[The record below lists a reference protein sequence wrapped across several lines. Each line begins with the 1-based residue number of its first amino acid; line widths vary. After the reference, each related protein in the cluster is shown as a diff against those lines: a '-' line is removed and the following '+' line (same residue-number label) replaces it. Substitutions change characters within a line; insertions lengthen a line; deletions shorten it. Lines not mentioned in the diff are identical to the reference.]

1 MKASDKP
8 EISKKWWTSEKPDE
22 IKGQELEKALANA
35 EKALAD
41 ADKKGDAES
50 IDACLVALESLG
62 ACAGKTIKK
71 ECDKKKHKEVIA
83 VLEKYE
89 DLIAEESQRLEEAK
103 AALAQSADGEQEDEE
118 EKGVLKEEYLARMI
132 KKLRSG
138 DQLNFCFGLDKSTPE
153 DSRLV
158 LCNKRDPERLKKIL
172 KGTGEF
178 SNRLMTFG
186 NASADG
192 KVLQFKLAEDAKEPS
207 QIVKLAKAFLKGNR
221 ELKFKKLRVLVGD
234 QTFEEDMDVEGQA
247 EPQVASG
254 NLQERLRSAAA
265 AAQKWKQTRE
275 SVADQIAA
283 LRRELDAFDDPDVKS
298 VRDRLGAVLDRYPDL
313 DFAGLAGA
321 ADQAAYDRSLAQ
333 TRQGIASWARLLKG
347 DPALRAIDENPF
359 VNANVIS
366 TLGDSLKSIAGELKL
381 A

>member
-62 ACAGKTIKK
+62 SCAGKTIKK

-234 QTFEEDMDVEGQA
+234 QTFEEDMDAEGMPSNDLGQELARVQA
-247 EPQVASG
+247 LVAAWKATLQDVAGQIDALRKSIDGQNEPA
-254 NLQERLRSAAA
+254 LQPVSKGLGTVMDQFPDLDLSKLAA
-265 AAQKWKQTRE
+265 AAQ
-275 SVADQIAA
+275 AN
-283 LRRELDAFDDPDVKS
+283 
-298 VRDRLGAVLDRYPDL
+298 DR
-313 DFAGLAGA
+313 
-321 ADQAAYDRSLAQ
+321 AAYDQ
-333 TRQGIASWARLLKG
+333 TLTQTAREIRQMHDLLTKG
-347 DPALRAIDENPF
+347 PLLSTIDENPF
-359 VNANVIS
+359 VNTNVHATVNS
-366 TLGDSLKSIAGELKL
+366 TLERISSELGMS

>member
-41 ADKKGDAES
+41 P
-50 IDACLVALESLG
+50 
-62 ACAGKTIKK
+62 
-71 ECDKKKHKEVIA
+71 DKKKHKEVIA

-118 EKGVLKEEYLARMI
+118 EKGGLKEEYLARMI

-178 SNRLMTFG
+178 SNRLMKVG
-186 NASADG
+186 NA
-192 KVLQFKLAEDAKEPS
+192 
-207 QIVKLAKAFLKGNR
+207 
-221 ELKFKKLRVLVGD
+221 
-234 QTFEEDMDVEGQA
+234 
-247 EPQVASG
+247 
-254 NLQERLRSAAA
+254 
-265 AAQKWKQTRE
+265 
-275 SVADQIAA
+275 
-283 LRRELDAFDDPDVKS
+283 
-298 VRDRLGAVLDRYPDL
+298 
-313 DFAGLAGA
+313 
-321 ADQAAYDRSLAQ
+321 
-333 TRQGIASWARLLKG
+333 
-347 DPALRAIDENPF
+347 
-359 VNANVIS
+359 
-366 TLGDSLKSIAGELKL
+366 
-381 A
+381 

>member
-1 MKASDKP
+1 MRTLIMKTSDKP

-103 AALAQSADGEQEDEE
+103 AALAQSAEGEQEDEE

-234 QTFEEDMDVEGQA
+234 QTFEEDMDAEGMPSNDLGQELARVQA
-247 EPQVASG
+247 LVA
-254 NLQERLRSAAA
+254 
-265 AAQKWKQTRE
+265 
-275 SVADQIAA
+275 
-283 LRRELDAFDDPDVKS
+283 
-298 VRDRLGAVLDRYPDL
+298 
-313 DFAGLAGA
+313 
-321 ADQAAYDRSLAQ
+321 
-333 TRQGIASWARLLKG
+333 
-347 DPALRAIDENPF
+347 
-359 VNANVIS
+359 
-366 TLGDSLKSIAGELKL
+366 
-381 A
+381 